1 LHDLTIGL
9 RVATQKFPEGLV
21 TGTVPGHLVDFP
33 PGKGK
38 KAVKPEPVPATQ
50 KVFTNEDM
58 DKLEIYLNNALMD
71 HSVGSK
77 YKNTLY
83 FHSTF

>member
-1 LHDLTIGL
+1 MIHIYKAIHNHVLNPGL
-9 RVATQKFPEGLV
+9 RVAYQKFPEGLI
-21 TGTVPGHLVDFP
+21 TGTVPANLIDHP

-38 KAVKPEPVPATQ
+38 KAIRPEPFPATQ

-77 YKNTLY
+77 Y
-83 FHSTF
+83 